1 MTEDFKSNDI
11 ETTELILREYL
22 HEIMLIESSVSNLI
36 SVDSLISGPSFY
48 EIKPHVFEREY
59 VTRVLGINLP
69 LNESYPYSGPVYK
82 HILHEQKI
90 FEDFFR
96 LSDRQVAL
104 LIEQDEGST
113 DDNGST
119 RWFSG
124 AVKLGKDT
132 QNFAKGL
139 KIMASD
145 PAKTD
150 EFIELVKQG
159 AIAAPLKSIKSFL
172 DSLIKAIED
181 WGLSMFNKV
190 AEIAKS
196 VRDKLQEGMDKL
208 SGMSGWK
215 QAMAVIFFT
224 VGVNWVW
231 NKFKKFIEPAKK
243 HINDI
248 NSIVEEEKS
257 SATNEHTHK
266 SSLIDVLFNHQEE
279 DHINELFGS
288 KKDKWAKKAEEIE
301 SQENMSDDEKAKK
314 KASGESKKTKKVA
327 AAADAIEG
335 GASEKIEK
343 GVSSVES
350 ATDKA
355 ENVTDGVDSGQGSGL
370 GSKIAKQLGLK
381 KASKTLIS
389 KVKEVIDWFKN
400 TFFKPMGVVKGFFKK
415 AGSVMANV
423 ATGGISGLFNTIKK
437 VGKGLGWAIGLV
449 SGPLQQI
456 VSKAEVEKAEDNAG
470 SEKSFWSKAV
480 SKLTGK
486 DKKKEAKNELLVRH
500 FVRES
505 IVRNNQIKNNSM
517 HINR

>member
-1 MTEDFKSNDI
+1 MEDFKSIDKDSAEATI
-11 ETTELILREYL
+11 REYL
-22 HEIMLIESSVSNLI
+22 HEMMLIDSSILNLTTPESL
-36 SVDSLISGPSFY
+36 LSGPSFHK
-48 EIKPHVFEREY
+48 IKPHIFEREY
-59 VTRVLGINLP
+59 VTRVLGIELP

-82 HILHEQKI
+82 HILHEQRL
-90 FEDFFR
+90 FEDFFS
-96 LSDRQVAL
+96 LTNRQIML
-104 LIEQDEGST
+104 LVEQDEEVA

-150 EFIELVKQG
+150 EFIELVKQE
-159 AIAAPLKSIKSFL
+159 AIEAPLKSIKGFL

-181 WGLSMFNKV
+181 WGLSMFNKI

-196 VRDKLQEGMDKL
+196 VRDRLQEGMDKL

-224 VGVNWVW
+224 VGINWVW
-231 NKFKKFIEPAKK
+231 GKFKKFMEPAKK

-248 NSIVEEEKS
+248 NLIVDEEKS
-257 SATNEHTHK
+257 STANESYFYTTSLV
-266 SSLIDVLFNHQEE
+266 SSIFE
-279 DHINELFGS
+279 DDYINELFGS

-301 SQENMSDDEKAKK
+301 SKENMSNDERAKK
-314 KASGESKKTKKVA
+314 KAKDTSKKTNKVA
-327 AAADAIEG
+327 SAADAIEG
-335 GASEKIEK
+335 GAAEKIEK
-343 GVSSVES
+343 GVSGAETA
-350 ATDKA
+350 ATKA
-355 ENVTDGVDSGQGSGL
+355 EEAVNADSPGADGL

-381 KASKTLIS
+381 NVSKKLIA

-400 TFFKPMGVVKGFFKK
+400 TFFKPMGIVKGFFKK
-415 AGSVMANV
+415 AGSAMTNV
-423 ATGGISGLFNTIKK
+423 ATGGVSGLFNSIKQ

-456 VSKAEVEKAEDNAG
+456 VSKSEVEKAEDNAG
-470 SEKSFWSKAV
+470 SEKGFWSKAV

-486 DKKKEAKNELLVRH
+486 NKKEETNESLIRQLI
-500 FVRES
+500 RES
-505 IVRNNQIKNNSM
+505 LV
-517 HINR
+517 